1 MRLFS
6 HGKGLHGQ
14 EISGHGIRG
23 KVTHG
28 QGTHGKR
35 THGNETQGNGTN
47 SNQWNEGPWNNE
59 SGYLQQGGNG
69 SLGKYGLVPNFT
81 HFPDKSPINLS
92 DGGNSSSDA
101 KLLFNYELSKY
112 VVNDVVGGQANM
124 IGDYLVG
131 NKNEFKPKVSSFSTL
146 FLNGTKLGLGD
157 NGPGWIKG
165 VSDIHDGVLKSKEG
179 YDSYNKVK
187 NCIKAY
193 KLTNLGAKAPEA
205 LLEGSKFGPPI
216 KIKRSCRCN

>member
-6 HGKGLHGQ
+6 YGQ
-14 EISGHGIRG
+14 EISGYVIRG
-23 KVTHG
+23 KITHR
-28 QGTHGKR
+28 QGIHGKR
-35 THGNETQGNGTN
+35 THGMEMERIVICGMKVLGIMNRGIYNK
-47 SNQWNEGPWNNE
+47 
-59 SGYLQQGGNG
+59 GGNG

-92 DGGNSSSDA
+92 NGGNGTSDA
-101 KLLFNYELSKY
+101 KLPFNYELSKY
-112 VVNDVVGGQANM
+112 IVNDVVGGQANM

-131 NKNEFKPKVSSFSTL
+131 NKNDFKPKVSSFSTL